1 MNSNWKSYAMV
12 GILSAA
18 TTLGA
23 YKLLDLDKNTQVI
36 TEAPSAFTK
45 LATNIEGL
53 PAAAPSDFTLAAEK
67 SLHSVVHIK
76 AKISRK
82 SRGGQIDIFDL
93 FGEDF
98 PGFQRRG
105 GGGQMQEA
113 SGSGVIISADGYIAT
128 NNHVV
133 ADSDELEV
141 ILNDKRSYPA
151 KIIATDPNTDLAV
164 IQIKADNLP
173 FLTFA
178 NSDDVRVGEWVLA
191 VGNPF
196 NLQSTVTAG
205 IVSAKGRNIGILSEN
220 RQDRT
225 PNSRLETLE
234 SFIQTDAAV
243 NPGNSGGALVN
254 LKGELVGINTAIAS
268 NTGSYAGYSFAIPTS
283 IVKKVTADLLKF
295 GNVQRG
301 YLGVIIQEVNNKV
314 AEELDLKVSQ
324 GVYIERFSDAN
335 SSAKAAGLKIGDVI
349 TKIDGIP
356 VESSSKLQ
364 EMVARHRPGEKVE
377 VNAVDKDGKTK
388 TVMVTLKNLN
398 GTNELVKNE
407 PFAEVKLDNLGA
419 KVANLNS
426 SEKSKLG
433 IKSGAKIT
441 KIDEDGTLA
450 MNGIE
455 EGFVITSIDGEPV
468 KDARDFADKM
478 NGRKGSIR
486 LEGSYLAEPGSRYYY
501 QFYNRK

>member
-1 MNSNWKSYAMV
+1 MNSNWKSYAIV

-23 YKLLDLDKNTQVI
+23 YKLLRLDQPSSTFS
-36 TEAPSAFTK
+36 EAPSAFTK
-45 LATNIEGL
+45 FTTNTNAL
-53 PAAAPSDFTLAAEK
+53 PPSAPTDFTAAAEK

-76 AKISRK
+76 AKSAYNARNSR
-82 SRGGQIDIFDL
+82 QIDIFDL
-93 FGEDF
+93 FGDNF
-98 PGFQRRG
+98 PGQRRG
-105 GGGQMQEA
+105 GQPQES
-113 SGSGVIISADGYIAT
+113 SGSGVIISSDGYIAT

-205 IVSAKGRNIGILSEN
+205 IVSAKGRNIGILNEN
-220 RQDRT
+220 RNNGSASN
-225 PNSRLETLE
+225 PLEA
-234 SFIQTDAAV
+234 FIQTDAAV

-283 IVKKVTADLLKF
+283 IVKKVTADLLKY

-301 YLGVIIQEVNNKV
+301 FLGVIIQEVNNKV
-314 AEELDLKVSQ
+314 AEELDLKVNQ

-349 TKIDGIP
+349 TKIDGVP

-364 EMVARHRPGEKVE
+364 EMVARHRPGEKVD
-377 VNAVDKDGKTK
+377 VIAIDKDGKTK
-388 TVMVTLKNLN
+388 NIEVTLKNLN
-398 GTNELVKNE
+398 GTNELMK
-407 PFAEVKLDNLGA
+407 ADATSTIKLDDLGA
-419 KVANLNS
+419 TVSNLS
-426 SEKSKLG
+426 SAEKQKLG
-433 IKSGAKIT
+433 IQAGAKISKIEDDGTLAQNGIEDGFVVT
-441 KIDEDGTLA
+441 KIDET
-450 MNGIE
+450 
-455 EGFVITSIDGEPV
+455 PV
-468 KDARDFADKM
+468 NDARGFANLM
-478 NGRKGSIR
+478 SGRKGRIR
-486 LEGSYLAEPGSRYYY
+486 MEGTYLSEPGSRYYY
-501 QFYNRK
+501 QFYNR